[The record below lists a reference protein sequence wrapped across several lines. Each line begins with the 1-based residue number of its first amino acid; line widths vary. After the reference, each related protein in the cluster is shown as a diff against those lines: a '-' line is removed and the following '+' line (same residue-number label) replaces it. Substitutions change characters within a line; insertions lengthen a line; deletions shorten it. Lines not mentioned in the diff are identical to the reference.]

1 MNLHVDRSAF
11 QTLLLTQS
19 ERSGIRADILEKD
32 YYVTLVL
39 SELAEKQASIPAY
52 FKGGTAL
59 YKVLGQMRRFS
70 EDIDLTVEVAGLT
83 KNQAKKRLES
93 VTKRFASLTRNENET
108 IESTGECE
116 ANYIYDSVVEVDVKD
131 ELQRFEKLK
140 VEATSF
146 TISEPHEPML
156 ISPLVHDL
164 STIEERR
171 ILESQYGVI
180 PFKVET
186 IKLERIFVDKIFA
199 SEFYFLQNK
208 FFETAKHIYD
218 ISVLLQETKIQKL
231 LESPYELEHL
241 INIKRIEETRRRGSE
256 LSIKKIADFSYLT
269 SALKSDEFVGGFK
282 RMQDQYIFQSNYKMS
297 IEDLSNSLAEIQKA
311 FLKY

>member
-11 QTLLLTQS
+11 QTLLLTES

-39 SELAEKQASIPAY
+39 SELAEKQTSTPAY

-70 EDIDLTVEVAGLT
+70 EDIDLTVEVAGLS

-93 VTKRFASLTRNENET
+93 VTKRFVSLTRNENET
-108 IESTGECE
+108 IESTGECVSI
-116 ANYIYDSVVEVDVKD
+116 YRYDSVVDVDETD

-180 PFKVET
+180 SFKVET
-186 IKLERIFVDKIFA
+186 IKLERIFVDKVFA
-199 SEFYFLQNK
+199 AEFYFLQNR
-208 FFETAKHIYD
+208 FFDTAKHIYD

-231 LESPYELEHL
+231 LELPYELEHL

-269 SALKSDEFVGGFK
+269 SALKNHEFIGSFK
-282 RMQDQYIFQSNYKMS
+282 RMQDQYVFQSNYKMS
-297 IEDLSNSLAEIQKA
+297 IEDMSISLAEIQKA
-311 FLKY
+311 FL

>member
-1 MNLHVDRSAF
+1 MDLHLDRTAF

-39 SELAEKQASIPAY
+39 SELVEKQASIPAY

-93 VTKRFASLTRNENET
+93 ITKRFASLTRNENET

-116 ANYIYDSVVEVDVKD
+116 ANYIYDSVVEVDVTD

-146 TISEPHEPML
+146 TISEPHEPMI
-156 ISPLVHDL
+156 ISPLLLDL
-164 STIEERR
+164 STSEERL
-171 ILESQYGVI
+171 ILGSQFEVH
-180 PFKVET
+180 PFTVET
-186 IKLERIFVDKIFA
+186 IKLERIFVDKVFA
-199 SEFYFLQNK
+199 AEFYFQK
-208 FFETAKHIYD
+208 KMYFDTAKHIYD
-218 ISVLLQETKIQKL
+218 ISVLLQEVKIQSL
-231 LESPYELEHL
+231 LNAPDELERL
-241 INIKRIEETRRRGSE
+241 INSKRVEETRRRGSE
-256 LSIKKIADFSYLT
+256 LSAKKIADFSYLT
-269 SALKSDEFVGGFK
+269 SALKSDEFVGDFK
-282 RMQDQYIFQSNYKMS
+282 RMQDHYIFQSNYKMS